1 MNPILVSPALAG
13 RFFTTEQ
20 SEKLHTNIT
29 SYIRREGLKSMIF
42 SFHNKNLE
50 KDEQIKPKVSRQ
62 KEIIKI
68 RIETEEIEKK

>member
-1 MNPILVSPALAG
+1 MLVL
-13 RFFTTEQ
+13 
-20 SEKLHTNIT
+20 EKKK
-29 SYIRREGLKSMIF
+29 GLKSMIF